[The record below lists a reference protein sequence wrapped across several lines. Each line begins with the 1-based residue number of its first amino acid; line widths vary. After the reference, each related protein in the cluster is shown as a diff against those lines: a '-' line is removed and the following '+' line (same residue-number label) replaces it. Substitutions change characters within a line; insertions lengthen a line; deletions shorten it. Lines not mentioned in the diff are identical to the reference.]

1 MGRDIRCYDDV
12 RKNLQRTLNSLRFEL
27 SLWEAVR
34 FPKKKNGECFSVMS
48 KNFEN
53 ANYKCNFQNLDYP
66 TLEVGGF
73 NHLNNGSYEKFL
85 LYCYAHTDEMRSD
98 DERKQKGIKPGCCMR
113 EIYIY
118 TVPEVENAV
127 VTRIA
132 NVNAQIKKYEKQL
145 EVSEAVYTKFIDKV
159 NEAIDEMKAEC
170 KELRTDGYT
179 TSLEYLMIDALN
191 SINYARL

>member
-1 MGRDIRCYDDV
+1 MSRDIRCYDDV
-12 RKNLQRTLNSLRFEL
+12 RKDLQRTLNSLRFEL
-27 SLWEAVR
+27 SLWEAVK

-53 ANYKCNFQNLDYP
+53 ASYKVDFSRLDYP
-66 TLEVGGF
+66 TLEVGGS
-73 NHLNNGSYEKFL
+73 NSLNNGCYEKFF
-85 LYCYAHTDEMRSD
+85 LYCYTHTDEMSSD

-118 TVPEVENAV
+118 TVPEIENAV

-170 KELRTDGYT
+170 KGLRTDGYT
-179 TSLEYLMIDALN
+179 TSLEYLMIDAIN